1 MGDINGELSPC
12 GLGSLGEAAPHSFFA
27 PRDAWNNL
35 GLMTREEAMAAYIS
49 EMKLVAQKVGEAST
63 YQSHHYF

>member
-1 MGDINGELSPC
+1 MVSSSPA
-12 GLGSLGEAAPHSFFA
+12 GWAAWGRPAPHSSFA

-35 GLMTREEAMAAYIS
+35 GLMTREEAMVAYIS

-63 YQSHHYF
+63 YQSPHYF